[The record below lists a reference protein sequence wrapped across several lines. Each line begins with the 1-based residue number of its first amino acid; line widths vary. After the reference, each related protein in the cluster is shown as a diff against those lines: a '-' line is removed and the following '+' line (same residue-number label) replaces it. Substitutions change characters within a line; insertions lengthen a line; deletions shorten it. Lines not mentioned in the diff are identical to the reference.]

1 MLIEVYDVGGTLIRG
16 AVGYLREKV
25 TFLEKVQEP
34 TEKDFCA
41 QIRRLSPNLR
51 KAHKPDLVSIIV
63 PGPVKEGV
71 LLKAP
76 PLGIT
81 SPININ
87 YELSSFDKK
96 VYVGN
101 DLNAAVQA
109 ELSEGIGKYVEN
121 FYLLTISTGIGAGI
135 VLNGIPVSGTSG
147 EFGHNV
153 IERYWGLHIECGCGN
168 YGCWGSMCSGKGIE
182 MLARKFI
189 HKRLTPKEVF
199 GLDEIGNRDAKDLIS
214 KVRDYNAQ
222 GIGMM
227 VNAFEVDKIAVM
239 GSIGLKQFDKIIPS
253 KEEIS
258 RYTVNKIPDIIPTS
272 LGDDIG
278 LIGAYYYG
286 MLHTSDVLRE
296 ELAKK

>member
-168 YGCWGSMCSGKGIE
+168 SGCWGAMCSGKGIE
-182 MLARKFI
+182 MLARKYL
-189 HKRLTPKEVF
+189 HKRFSPKEVF
-199 GLDEIGNRDAKDLIS
+199 GLGEIGNRDAKDLIS